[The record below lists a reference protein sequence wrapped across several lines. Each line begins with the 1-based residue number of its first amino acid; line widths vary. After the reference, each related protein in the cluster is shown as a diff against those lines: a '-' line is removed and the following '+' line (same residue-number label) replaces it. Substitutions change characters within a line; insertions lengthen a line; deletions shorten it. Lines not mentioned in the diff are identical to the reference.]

1 MESIALI
8 VCFFTFLFTLY
19 GLSKDDFILLR
30 KNISMDQVF
39 NIAIVALA
47 VGLFFAR
54 VLFIATHFTVSFL
67 NPLVFLALPYFP
79 GLSIVGGVIGFVV
92 FILYFASRQKV
103 PTQRLFD
110 FSTVSLLVAM
120 GAGYG
125 LQIVIHLVGRKPLSL
140 IEYIIPLVLLVLTL
154 VFFFLLLPRYR
165 RGEMKD
171 AHLGLTFLACFFAST
186 LLTDILENGKKLLVV
201 IGVEGLIS
209 LGILIFAL
217 SLLLKKERKVIRFSK
232 IRI

>member
-1 MESIALI
+1 MESIALV

-39 NIAIVALA
+39 NISIIAMI

-54 VLFIATHFTVSFL
+54 ALYVANHFTVSFL

-79 GLSIVGGVIGFVV
+79 GISIVGGVIGFVV
-92 FILYFASRQKV
+92 FILYFASVQKV

-120 GAGYG
+120 GAGYV
-125 LQIVIHLVGRKPLSL
+125 LQIALHLIRKKPLPL
-140 IEYIIPLVLLVLTL
+140 LEYITPLVLLVLTL

-171 AHLGLTFLACFFAST
+171 AHLGLVFLACFFAST
-186 LLTDILENGKKLLVV
+186 LLTDILENGKKLLIVM
-201 IGVEGLIS
+201 GVEGLLS